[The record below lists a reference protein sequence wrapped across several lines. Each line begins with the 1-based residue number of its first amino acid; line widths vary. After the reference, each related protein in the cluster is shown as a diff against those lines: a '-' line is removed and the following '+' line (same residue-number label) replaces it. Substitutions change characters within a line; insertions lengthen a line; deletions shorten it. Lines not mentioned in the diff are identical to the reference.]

1 MIQLTFIKP
10 SSVDDPGS
18 GKDHPSGSSPSY
30 SLGHQGDNSTGG
42 GNMRV
47 LYSHNVPFAMNFE
60 VVSLMAK
67 EYGKVGKIRL

>member
-18 GKDHPSGSSPSY
+18 GKDHPSGSSPY
-30 SLGHQGDNSTGG
+30 HSLGHQGDNSTGG

-47 LYSHNVPFAMNFE
+47 LYSHNIQV
-60 VVSLMAK
+60 
-67 EYGKVGKIRL
+67 I

>member
-10 SSVDDPGS
+10 SSVDDTGS

-42 GNMRV
+42 NMRV
-47 LYSHNVPFAMNFE
+47 LYCKSIPFAMNFE
-60 VVSLMAK
+60 IFFD
-67 EYGKVGKIRL
+67 G